1 MVALN
6 NLGAAQKRQHLETIK
21 GATEE
26 LIITAA
32 LHAGVNPNS
41 IDPATHPAPNSFD
54 PDAEDYDQL
63 DVNLA
68 ERVLSYN
75 NLVAKLDAL

>member
-6 NLGAAQKRQHLETIK
+6 NLGVTQKRQHLETIK

-32 LHAGVNPNS
+32 LHAGVNPNA
-41 IDPATHPAPNSFD
+41 INVATHPTPDSFD
-54 PDAEDYDQL
+54 PNAEDYDQL

-68 ERVLSYN
+68 ERVLAYN